1 VDVSPQVRNEVID
14 CGESNSRIPKYAAFV
29 SIV

>member
-1 VDVSPQVRNEVID
+1 VRNEVID